1 MTTINTQVREKHT
14 CPTFPGDS
22 EYIDWSIPDPAT
34 VEGSVEKRY
43 QAFERTAQ
51 QLMSRIRVLFSLIEH
66 EKVAHV

>member
-1 MTTINTQVREKHT
+1 
-14 CPTFPGDS
+14 
-22 EYIDWSIPDPAT
+22 

-43 QAFERTAQ
+43 QAFEGTAQ